1 MYSISFNGKNCLQ
14 YGILPVRRPDIP
26 AAEKEVE
33 EITIPGRD
41 GILTESK
48 ERYLPVVISIE
59 FNFMKEPDEWAG
71 AFRKAK
77 KWLQGSGNL
86 EFSDDAHYL
95 YKVYYCKIT
104 DSERTSRKIGKFTA
118 EFTCYPYLFVR
129 DGQREKTIEEIKRN
143 PYCISHPLYKITG
156 EGLCR
161 ININGKEVSVNVG
174 QNVTI
179 DTERMI
185 AYRTDGT
192 IQNTVVTGEYEDLYL
207 QEGDNEILVTDGFEI
222 SVIPNWRVL

>member
-1 MYSISFNGKNCLQ
+1 MYSISFNGVNCLQ

-26 AAEKEVE
+26 APEEEIE

-41 GILTESK
+41 GILIETK
-48 ERYLPVVISIE
+48 ERYKPIVIPVE
-59 FNFMKEPDEWAG
+59 FNFMQDPDKWAG
-71 AFRKAK
+71 TFRKAK
-77 KWLQGSGNL
+77 RWLRGSGNL
-86 EFSDDAHYL
+86 ELSDDLHYL
-95 YKVYYCKIT
+95 YKAYYCKIADT
-104 DSERTSRKIGKFTA
+104 ERTSHRIGKFTA
-118 EFTCYPYLFVR
+118 EFTCHPYQYVR

-143 PYCISHPLYKITG
+143 PYYISHPLYKITG

-192 IQNTVVTGEYEDLYL
+192 IQNTAVTGEYEDLYL
-207 QEGDNEILVTDGFEI
+207 QEGDNEILATDGFEI
-222 SVIPNWRVL
+222 SIIPNWRVL